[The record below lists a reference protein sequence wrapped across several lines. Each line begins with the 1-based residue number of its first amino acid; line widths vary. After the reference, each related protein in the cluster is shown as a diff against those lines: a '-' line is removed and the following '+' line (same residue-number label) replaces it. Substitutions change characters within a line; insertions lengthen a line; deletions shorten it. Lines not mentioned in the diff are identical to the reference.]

1 MIIKIFGIALIAAF
15 CAFILRGLGWRGAP
29 LVAVGGIL
37 ALLMMF
43 GEYFAKIT
51 EIFATLGELRGMK
64 SAVECILKVLGV
76 GYLGGICSDICR
88 ELGEV
93 GLSSVVQT
101 LARIETLVIVSPMF
115 YEVLRL
121 GLELAQ

>member
-1 MIIKIFGIALIAAF
+1 
-15 CAFILRGLGWRGAP
+15 
-29 LVAVGGIL
+29 
-37 ALLMMF
+37 MMF